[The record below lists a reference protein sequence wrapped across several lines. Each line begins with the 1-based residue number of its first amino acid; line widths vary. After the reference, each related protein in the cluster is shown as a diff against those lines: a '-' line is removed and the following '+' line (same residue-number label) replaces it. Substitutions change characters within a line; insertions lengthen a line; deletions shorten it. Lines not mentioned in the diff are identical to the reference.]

1 MGRTSFERS
10 FAEMDRSGEPE
21 RYKSVQGLEEGCEG
35 CERSTLC
42 ERCQPRNRGHTPL
55 LIAYCTRQY
64 PVPLHIRNAPTKLM
78 KNLDYGKEYRYEP
91 RFAHP
96 VHQEFLPPELRTTR
110 FVSPPLNVAGSSTI
124 DTEEHQVRID
134 GPVLR
139 PSDGQG
145 PGACQRIFEI
155 GSESGSCLRI
165 CHKYPAGSKKE
176 GGGGRGSMVLT
187 SSLLSGAAEQRR
199 MWSDNERV
207 LTWNVASQA
216 DPWIWI
222 C

>member
-1 MGRTSFERS
+1 
-10 FAEMDRSGEPE
+10 MDRSGEPK

-55 LIAYCTRQY
+55 LIVYCTRQY

-176 GGGGRGSMVLT
+176 GGGEGRWCSPPPFSRALQSNAECGQT
-187 SSLLSGAAEQRR
+187 TNAYSLGMSHHRPIRGYGFASR
-199 MWSDNERV
+199 MGTD
-207 LTWNVASQA
+207 SQQ
-216 DPWIWI
+216 
-222 C
+222 